1 VFNLSYTSVPFR
13 KSFDYKAKGPTGCNT
28 GESFCYDAVLVRPQG
43 TGFGA
48 LPNYRLYR
56 LDGAGKITSA
66 EWIEASADDH
76 ARAEAASRC
85 DSGSFE
91 LWEKSR
97 LIERFRPHSG
107 PAPRA

>member
-1 VFNLSYTSVPFR
+1 M
-13 KSFDYKAKGPTGCNT
+13 
-28 GESFCYDAVLVRPQG
+28 
-43 TGFGA
+43 
-48 LPNYRLYR
+48 PNYRLYR

-97 LIERFRPHSG
+97 LIERFRPNSG
-107 PAPRA
+107 PAPAA